1 MSRSN
6 PSRTLRR
13 QRGATLIEILVSLV
27 ILMLGLLGLIG
38 VMVQS
43 QRAQLESYQR
53 TQAMLLVQD
62 MAARINA
69 NRVAADCYASNT
81 VTLGADY
88 SATPDASACASG
100 STEQKNR
107 VTSDLTQWNA
117 QLKGAGETMTVGGTT
132 TPVGGILSAR
142 GCVTKDASTG
152 VFQVSVAWQAVESG
166 GAPPAGITCGTG
178 SFGGEAYRRAVSITV
193 LPATTS

>member
-1 MSRSN
+1 MSSSKLFSAPRG
-6 PSRTLRR
+6 

-69 NRVAADCYASNT
+69 NRVAADCYA
-81 VTLGADY
+81 VADTLGTGY
-88 SATPDASACASG
+88 GGTPDASACAVG
-100 STEQKNR
+100 STPQKDR
-107 VTSDLTQWNA
+107 VTADLVAWNA
-117 QLKGAGETMTVGGTT
+117 QLKGAGETMDVSGTAT
-132 TPVGGILSAR
+132 QIGGILGAR
-142 GCVTKDASTG
+142 GCITKNAATG
-152 VFQVSVAWQAVESG
+152 VFQVSVAWQSVESG
-166 GAPPAGITCGTG
+166 GAPPAGISCGSG
-178 SFGGEAYRRAVSITV
+178 SYGGESFRRAVSITV
-193 LPATTS
+193 LPVTAT